1 MSSIRPPKHDL
12 DCQQLARSL
21 RCSSDTIRKLA
32 RDRRIPFIEL
42 SPNQRR
48 FNLDEVLAALRKEV
62 VER

>member
-1 MSSIRPPKHDL
+1 MRSTPPPKHDL
-12 DCQQLARSL
+12 DCQQLARAL
-21 RCSSDTIRKLA
+21 RCGADTVRKLA

-62 VER
+62 IER

>member
-1 MSSIRPPKHDL
+1 MSSIRPPQHNL
-12 DCQQLARSL
+12 NGQQLARAL
-21 RCSSDTIRKLA
+21 HCGSDTIRKLA

-48 FNLDEVLAALRKEV
+48 FNLDEVLQALRREV